1 MYISKYHEKEGIR
14 LDPDKI
20 IVTKAVRSFSK
31 QLLNSIMGRFRMRSN
46 FSSCKLIT
54 YPARFTQLK
63 FSGHCDVTQFCVDM
77 GQCFHADGRES
88 RGKDIYVFIGTLTTA
103 YISLMLYNLLHML
116 SMVYCILT
124 QTM

>member
-63 FSGHCDVTQFCVDM
+63 FSGHCDVTWDSVFMLMV
-77 GQCFHADGRES
+77 GNPGGR
-88 RGKDIYVFIGTLTTA
+88 
-103 YISLMLYNLLHML
+103 ISMCL
-116 SMVYCILT
+116 
-124 QTM
+124 